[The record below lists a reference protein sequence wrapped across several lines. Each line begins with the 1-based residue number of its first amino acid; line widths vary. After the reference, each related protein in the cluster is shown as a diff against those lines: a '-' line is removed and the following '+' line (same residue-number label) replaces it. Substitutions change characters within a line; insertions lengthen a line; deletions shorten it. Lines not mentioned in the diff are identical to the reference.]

1 MNDRPTF
8 PQERYYV
15 EKASGSD
22 RAYVIDRKTGRSL
35 ARFSVLK
42 SYGQMDGWEA
52 ARYRADWMNRRA
64 AADSQQSTT

>member
-35 ARFSVLK
+35 ARFNIFK
-42 SYGQMDGWEA
+42 NYGQMDGWEA
-52 ARYRADWMNRRA
+52 ARYRAAWLNRQAASQA
-64 AADSQQSTT
+64 AA